1 MTFSTLFAVILGR
14 KLGFRQLDVLGETL
28 DRDNVLGVKKL
39 LLYITGITLVMEL
52 TGALALFLRWKS
64 ITDWTTLQ
72 TIERAVFHSVSA
84 FCNAGFALFHNS
96 LEAFKADPYINIT
109 VMALIFTGGIG
120 FIVLLDLA
128 GIFFKRQ
135 SKKRLSLQSKTVFL
149 VSFTLIAAGALLL
162 YVFENDSTMR
172 GLSVGQK
179 TMASFFQSIT
189 ARTAGFNTLPIKELS
204 IPSLLVLIFLMFI
217 GASPGST
224 GGGIK
229 TCTFA
234 ILLAMLFSFLKN
246 NKRVRIFDRSVPKQV
261 IREAFVIV
269 VLSAVWIFVFTV
281 LVSIFNGTSGDKDFL
296 RYLFEVVSAFGT
308 VGLSAGATAGL
319 NAASKICI
327 ILTMIA
333 GRVGPLTL
341 ALAIAFRE
349 REDKFIYP
357 EESIMVG

>member
-1 MTFSTLFAVILGR
+1 MGRLTPPQLLIISFLCAIFLGTALLSLPAATKDPGGMSIIDSFFTATSATCVTGLTVKDTGSFFSPFGKGVIFVLFQAGGLGIMTFSTLFAVILGR

-135 SKKRLSLQSKTVFL
+135 SKYN
-149 VSFTLIAAGALLL
+149 AG
-162 YVFENDSTMR
+162 
-172 GLSVGQK
+172 
-179 TMASFFQSIT
+179 
-189 ARTAGFNTLPIKELS
+189 
-204 IPSLLVLIFLMFI
+204 
-217 GASPGST
+217 
-224 GGGIK
+224 
-229 TCTFA
+229 
-234 ILLAMLFSFLKN
+234 
-246 NKRVRIFDRSVPKQV
+246 KQ
-261 IREAFVIV
+261 
-269 VLSAVWIFVFTV
+269 
-281 LVSIFNGTSGDKDFL
+281 
-296 RYLFEVVSAFGT
+296 
-308 VGLSAGATAGL
+308 
-319 NAASKICI
+319 
-327 ILTMIA
+327 
-333 GRVGPLTL
+333 
-341 ALAIAFRE
+341 
-349 REDKFIYP
+349 
-357 EESIMVG
+357 